1 MRPRHR
7 AVVVA
12 VSPLGT
18 IAGHVVGYRL
28 AGHGASLDGS
38 HAHLR
43 PGAWLAVALA
53 VAALAWV
60 AVSGRGGR
68 TRASLTLLA
77 SGQLASFVVLEAAEQ
92 LVGGHGVG
100 HLPGDPSFRWGLAA
114 QVVAAAVLVLAVG
127 VARATGERV
136 RAVMTSGKPSV
147 TIGATPPPFR
157 PIATPAL
164 RSLTVATAVSERGP
178 PRLLVPV

>member
-1 MRPRHR
+1 MRPHHR
-7 AVVVA
+7 AVLVA
-12 VSPLGT
+12 ASPLGT

-28 AGHGASLDGS
+28 AGHGASLEGS

-53 VAALAWV
+53 VAALVWV

-77 SGQLASFVVLEAAEQ
+77 GGQLASFVVLEAAEQ

-114 QVVAAAVLVLAVG
+114 QVVAAGALVLALSA
-127 VARATGERV
+127 ARATGERV
-136 RAVMTSGKPSV
+136 RAVMAGKPSIA
-147 TIGATPPPFR
+147 IGATPPPFR
-157 PIATPAL
+157 PRATPSL

-178 PRLLVPV
+178 PSLLVPV